1 MPYFFYSAPFGN
13 LTLMEKN
20 EQLIKICF
28 GQISQTGEE
37 KIRTPLLYETAQ
49 QLNAYFNKS
58 LKHFDLPLNPAV
70 SSFEKKVLDSLQT
83 IPYGQTRTY
92 QEVAFSTGHKNA
104 CRAVGRANHFNPLPI
119 VIPCHRVIGK
129 SGKLTGYAGGLEI
142 KKFLL
147 FLEQD

>member
-1 MPYFFYSAPFGN
+1 MPYFFYSTPFGN
-13 LTLMEKN
+13 LTLIEKN
-20 EQLIKICF
+20 EQLIKIYF
-28 GQISQTGEE
+28 GKIPQKEEE
-37 KIRTPLLYETAQ
+37 KIQTPLLYETAQ
-49 QLNAYFNKS
+49 QLHAYFEKS
-58 LKHFDLPLNPAV
+58 LKHFDLPLNPSV
-70 SSFEKKVLDSLQT
+70 SSFEKKVLNALQK

-92 QEVAFSTGHKNA
+92 QEIALSIAHPNA

-147 FLEQD
+147 FLEQN